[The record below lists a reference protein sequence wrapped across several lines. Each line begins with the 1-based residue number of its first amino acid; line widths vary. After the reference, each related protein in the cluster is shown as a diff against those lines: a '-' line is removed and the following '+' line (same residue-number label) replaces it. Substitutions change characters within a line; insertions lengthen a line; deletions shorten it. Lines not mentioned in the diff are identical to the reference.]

1 MIRKHTYKRLLEQEI
16 FRSRSRSKHPKLKK
30 GIIGTTTLLGSASIA
45 LNSTSVLVHAAEAT
59 VSTENK
65 AVTDETTATSGP
77 ITFDEAKKEPAEK
90 PVAAPT
96 GEAPETDTTAKT
108 ATNEVTDITES
119 KTAPESGTEATT
131 PTQTPDVAEDE
142 SITSPTDTSNEE
154 QTTPLPDPNEEEEQ
168 PTLDPSEEVETPA
181 PTPDPSEEVEQ
192 PAPTPDPSEEEQPA
206 PDPVEEETP
215 TPDPLKEAPKAAEI
229 KPAEPVVEKPAG
241 ESTYEVIYLKEEAP
255 EPVVIHSPENIV
267 VTGPQQTTVGGGSIR
282 FDRNLTT
289 AEFIE
294 EIGEAARK
302 IGQEEDLYA
311 SVMIAQAILESGSG
325 GSQLAQAPNHNLFGI
340 KGEHEGKSV
349 SFATQEDT
357 GGGNMITIQASFRA
371 YDDYEDSFADYAKL
385 MKEGISG
392 NPEFYQGTWKSNT
405 ENYEEATAFLTG
417 KYATDTSYNKKLNG
431 LIETYNLTQYDQP
444 LEEGQVVIQGQATN
458 QVASSGYLLP
468 LNDFVVSSPFGMR
481 GSEFH
486 RGIDLAAGEGTPI
499 FASKAGTVLI
509 AEAHYSWGNYVVI
522 QHDNGEVTLYA
533 HQRNYAVSPGQRVEQ
548 GETIGFVGSTGN
560 STGSHL
566 HFELCLDS
574 SLAVERLVDPGTV
587 LF

>member
-1 MIRKHTYKRLLEQEI
+1 MKKRQKYQRLIEQEI
-16 FRSRSRSKHPKLKK
+16 FRSGNRNRHPKIKK

-45 LNSTSVLVHAAEAT
+45 LNSTSVLVHAAEST

-65 AVTDETTATSGP
+65 AAADETAPTSGSL
-77 ITFDEAKKEPAEK
+77 TF
-90 PVAAPT
+90 
-96 GEAPETDTTAKT
+96 
-108 ATNEVTDITES
+108 ES
-119 KTAPESGTEATT
+119 KTAAKPVEAKEEPQTKEGTINSTQPEETTSEKTESSV
-131 PTQTPDVAEDE
+131 PIV
-142 SITSPTDTSNEE
+142 EE
-154 QTTPLPDPNEEEEQ
+154 TEEQ
-168 PTLDPSEEVETPA
+168 PVLDPVEEET
-181 PTPDPSEEVEQ
+181 PTPDPSEEVPVPTPDPSEEEEK
-192 PAPTPDPSEEEQPA
+192 PAPAPDPSEEEQPA
-206 PDPVEEETP
+206 PTPDPVEEETP
-215 TPDPLKEAPKAAEI
+215 TPDPVKEAIKAEEI
-229 KPAEPVVEKPAG
+229 KPAEPVVEAPAS
-241 ESTYEVIYLKEEAP
+241 ESTYEVIYQKEEAP
-255 EPVVIHSPENIV
+255 EPVVIHSPENVV
-267 VTGPQQTTVGGGSIR
+267 VTGPQQTTVSGGSIR

-289 AEFIE
+289 TEFIE

-325 GSQLAQAPNHNLFGI
+325 GSQLAQAPHYNLFGI
-340 KGEHEGKSV
+340 KGSHEGKSV

-357 GGGNMITIQASFRA
+357 GGGNMTTIQASFRA
-371 YDDYEDSFADYAKL
+371 YDDYEASFADYAKL
-385 MKEGISG
+385 MKEGITG

-509 AEAHYSWGNYVVI
+509 AEAHYSWGNYVAI

-548 GETIGFVGSTGN
+548 GEAIGFVGSTGN